1 MSLRSALELAAQGFR
16 VFPLAEGSNKPPKG
30 FFGFQQQAT
39 TEPEKI
45 RAWWKEN
52 PRYNVGVATGQ
63 GVLVVDVDVK
73 SGKKGADSLE
83 ALEAMGLP
91 LDGYRVKT
99 PSGGVHVFLRTEQPH
114 RQIIDRLEGLPGIDI
129 KCEGNYVV
137 GAGSI
142 RRDFPGVPYEA
153 NGRQM
158 PASPDWLDQLLI
170 NARPKHVERT
180 EQPLVELDQPHNV
193 ANAIAY
199 LVDRAPQ
206 AIEGAGGNDTTYKVA
221 GRMRDYGLSE
231 AKAWEVMLD
240 HWNEH
245 KAAPMWEPED
255 LLSVVQNAYRYA
267 TGAWGGEDMSAWME
281 VVEGIED
288 KRPADDGE
296 VDTIDGATKPKPP
309 RFLFETTADLRLL
322 PPAKWL
328 VKHWIPENT
337 VGLIYGKWASGK
349 SFVAFDLALHLAY
362 GMQEWHGAELPGEPC
377 KVLVIAR
384 EGHQGFVQR
393 IDAFKKHHGIEG
405 DTENLVFMRAPVNF
419 MSDTD
424 FKLLEKT
431 LRERND
437 GFRLTIIDTV
447 ARVIPG
453 VDMSAPET
461 VTAFTERCDRISKA
475 TGATTIGVHHQNKN
489 GGMMGSTFFEANSD
503 FVFEMT
509 RDGDTGPLQNG
520 SIRCAKMK
528 DGPDGWSRSIAYS
541 NVQWGDEADPQG
553 SLVVSH
559 ISEEVTG
566 RKTDIRDVEAKAL
579 VALEDALEEA
589 GEYKQEPHMPVRA
602 RVVAYRKWREHC
614 LKRGVIDPEK
624 SSGQQRQQIFKTKN
638 ALIAKGLVGEY
649 NGYVWNQEDEK

>member
-1 MSLRSALELAAQGFR
+1 MSLHSALALAAHGFR
-16 VFPLAEGSNKPPKG
+16 VFPLAAGTKIPPKG
-30 FFGFQQQAT
+30 FPWRQEAT
-39 TEPEKI
+39 SDPDRI
-45 RAWWKEN
+45 RQLWAQY
-52 PRYNVGVATGQ
+52 PGCNVAVATGA
-63 GVLVVDVDVK
+63 GTIVLDVDVK
-73 SGKKGADSLE
+73 KGKKGAESLE

-91 LDGYRVKT
+91 LDGFRT
-99 PSGGVHVFLRTEQPH
+99 RTATGGVHVYLKTDHPH
-114 RQIIDRLEGLPGIDI
+114 ANSVNKLAAFPDIDI
-129 KCEGNYVV
+129 RCEGGYVV
-137 GAGSI
+137 GPGSTI
-142 RRDFPGVPYEA
+142 GGKTYDLLQDGGAPLP
-153 NGRQM
+153 N
-158 PASPDWLDQLLI
+158 WLHDTLL
-170 NARPKHVERT
+170 AAAPKHTERT
-180 EQPLVELDQPHNV
+180 EQPLVELDQQHNID
-193 ANAIAY
+193 NAITY
-199 LVDRAPQ
+199 LVNRAPQ
-206 AIEGAGGNDTTYKVA
+206 AIEGSGGNPTTYQVA
-221 GRMRDYGLSE
+221 SRLRDYGLSE
-231 AKAWEVMLD
+231 AKAWELMLD
-240 HWNEH
+240 HWNEQ
-245 KAAPMWEPED
+245 KASPVWEPD
-255 LLSVVQNAYRYA
+255 QLLTVVGNAYRYA
-267 TGAWGGEDMSAWME
+267 TGAWGGEDMTIWME
-281 VVEGIED
+281 VVEGIDDE
-288 KRPADDGE
+288 RPGDDIDAADG
-296 VDTIDGATKPKPP
+296 TAKHKPP
-309 RFLFETTADLRLL
+309 RFLFETTADLRML

-349 SFVAFDLALHLAY
+349 SFVAFDLALHLTY
-362 GMQEWHGAELPGEPC
+362 GLPTWHGAEIPGVPC

-419 MSDTD
+419 MSDAD

-475 TGATTIGVHHQNKN
+475 TGATTIGVHHQNKT

-509 RDGDTGPLQNG
+509 RDGETGPLQNG

-541 NVQWGDEADPQG
+541 NIQWGAEADPQS
-553 SLVVSH
+553 SLVVAH
-559 ISEEVTG
+559 ISEEETA
-566 RKTDIRDVEAKAL
+566 RKVDLRDAEIKAMA
-579 VALEDALEEA
+579 ALEDALEEA
-589 GEYKQEPHMPVRA
+589 GEIKQEPHMPTTA

-614 LKRGVIDPEK
+614 AKRGVIDTEK
-624 SSGQQRQQIFKTKN
+624 SPGQQRQQIFKTKN

-649 NGYVWNQEDEK
+649 NGYVWNQEDEN